1 MNKRI
6 KISAI
11 IALMVPNVI
20 MATDFIT
27 SGEAKYSY
35 VYKGNWKYLKIDAN
49 GADKLNIK
57 ISRLDADVDL
67 YVKKGNKP
75 DFGYY
80 DCRPYLGGT
89 KSEECNIDVDPNDI
103 VYMGIQGYKSSEFKI
118 VATLS
123 SEDTTPPVDDTKFI
137 TSGVPKYSYVYKGN
151 WKYLKIDANGA
162 DKLKVRMS
170 RLDAD
175 VNLYVKIGE
184 KPNSNSYDCRPYL
197 GGTSSEEC
205 YLDVDPDDIVY
216 MGIKGLNTSEF
227 KILSTLT
234 TEEEAIAPIDESLL
248 TTVIDDNFDTYDNN
262 IWMKS
267 DWANGDPF
275 YSGWCPE
282 QIAFASGKVTLS
294 LEEKSC
300 HNLTHASGEYRTKET
315 YKYGRYTANFK
326 ASNIN
331 GVISSFF
338 TYTGPSEGTEWD
350 EIDVE
355 ILGKDAT
362 KLQVNYWR
370 NGKEHP
376 VIIDLGFD
384 ASEAMHT
391 YSFLWHPEYIT
402 WYVDDILVHT
412 VRENNLNND
421 DSLPMNESK
430 IMMNIWAGTGI
441 DSWSGSYTDGTNA
454 QSIYDSVKFES
465 LAE

>member
-1 MNKRI
+1 MNKLM
-6 KISAI
+6 KIGVI
-11 IALMVPNVI
+11 TGLMIPNI
-20 MATDFIT
+20 TMATDFIT

-35 VYKGNWKYLKIDAN
+35 VYQGNWKYLKIDAN
-49 GADKLNIK
+49 GADRLK
-57 ISRLDADVDL
+57 ISMSGLDADVDL

-89 KSEECNIDVDPNDI
+89 NSEECTLDVDPNDI
-103 VYMGIQGYKSSEFKI
+103 VYMGIQGYQTSEFKI
-118 VATLS
+118 VATLTT
-123 SEDTTPPVDDTKFI
+123 EDTSLPVDDTKFI
-137 TSGVPKYSYVYKGN
+137 TSGVPKYSYVYNGN

-162 DKLKVRMS
+162 DTLKVRMS

-184 KPNSNSYDCRPYL
+184 KPNSSAYDCRPYL

-205 YLDVDPDDIVY
+205 TLDVDPEDIVY

-227 KILSTLT
+227 KILATLT
-234 TEEEAIAPIDESLL
+234 TKEEAIAPIDESLL
-248 TTVIDDNFDTYDNN
+248 TTVIDDNFDTYDTN

-267 DWANGDPF
+267 DWANGNPF

-282 QIAFASGKVTLS
+282 QIAFASGQVTLS

-315 YKYGRYTANFK
+315 YQYGRYTANFK
-326 ASNIN
+326 ASNVN

-338 TYTGPSEGTEWD
+338 TYTGPAEGTEWD

-355 ILGKDAT
+355 ILGKDST

-384 ASEAMHT
+384 ASEAMHK
-391 YSFLWHPEYIT
+391 YSFIWHPEYIT

-421 DSLPMNESK
+421 DSLPVNPSK
-430 IMMNIWAGTGI
+430 LMMNIWAGTGI
-441 DSWSGSYTDGTNA
+441 DSWSGLYTDGTNA